1 MLAVLC
7 YRLGYLYFSCCLIIV
22 FCLYAYNGIEKCLI
36 NSFSLHSFVTFTECT
51 LCLDPL
57 GLEKR

>member
-22 FCLYAYNGIEKCLI
+22 FVCMHIMELKN
-36 NSFSLHSFVTFTECT
+36 V
-51 LCLDPL
+51 
-57 GLEKR
+57 